1 MSAPV
6 AGSTLPDVELQDAD
20 GIPRRL
26 SELAAGD
33 PLVVHFYRGWFCPKD
48 RAWLRD
54 VLVPLQ
60 GALEV
65 AYTRVVSISVEP
77 PAVQAA
83 YRAGLDARWVFLSD
97 HERTY
102 QASLGLREWTD
113 TVHDPYVPTVLVT
126 RPDLHVHS
134 SYNGYW
140 FWGRPSADD
149 LWRDLREVTRGL
161 RPDWEVPH
169 G

>member
-1 MSAPV
+1 MPTPAP
-6 AGSTLPDVELQDAD
+6 GSTLPDVELPDAD

-26 SELAAGD
+26 SELPGGD
-33 PLVVHFYRGWFCPKD
+33 PLVLHFYRGWFCPKD

-60 GALEV
+60 GAMEV
-65 AYTRVVSISVEP
+65 GYVRVVSVSVEP

-83 YRAGLDARWVFLSD
+83 YRAGIDARWTFLSD
-97 HERTY
+97 QERTY
-102 QASLGLREWTD
+102 QKQLDLREWTD
-113 TVHDPYVPTVLVT
+113 TVHDPYVPTVVVA
-126 RPDLHVHS
+126 RPDLSVHA

-149 LWRDLREVTRGL
+149 LWRDVREVTRAT
-161 RPDWEVPH
+161 RSDWEVPR